1 VTQVDEQELA
11 ELFRDA
17 VRDAPPATFDE
28 TDVRGASAR
37 ATARRRTSLVVGT
50 TMAAVLALGGTA
62 AGLGVFSGSSQE
74 DATVAGAAAEPTPE
88 VMRAPDEPG
97 RADRGRTPGAA
108 PTGGLPPEEL
118 PVEPSLQGDETTG
131 GAGLPTGDTP
141 PGCGEV
147 DRELAVALA
156 GELPAAATGQPVPV
170 AGRCPAGARA
180 AGYLVRDGD
189 AVGLFSVVVVPAGP
203 DRTAA
208 ARAEVDQSRGAR
220 SASRPTLDGGL
231 VQVVSDP
238 AAGSVTAPFGDE
250 VNGVADG
257 LAGLF

>member
-1 VTQVDEQELA
+1 MDEQELA

-17 VRDAPPATFDE
+17 VRDVPPATFDE
-28 TDVRGASAR
+28 TDVRSASAR
-37 ATARRRTSLVVGT
+37 ATARRRASVVVGT
-50 TMAAVLALGGTA
+50 AVAAALALGGTV
-62 AGLGVFSGSSQE
+62 AGLGVLDEVSQE
-74 DATVAGAAAEPTPE
+74 DATVAGAATDPTPG

-97 RADRGRTPGAA
+97 RADRGQLPGSA

-118 PVEPSLQGDETTG
+118 PVEPPLQGGETTG
-131 GAGLPTGDTP
+131 SAGPPTGTTP

-156 GELPAAATGQPVPV
+156 GELPAAATGGQPVPV
-170 AGRCPAGARA
+170 AGECPAGSRA

-203 DRTAA
+203 EGASVG
-208 ARAEVDQSRGAR
+208 RAEVDQSPGAR
-220 SASRPTLDGGL
+220 SASRPTLGGGL
-231 VQVVSDP
+231 VQVLSDP
-238 AAGSVTAPFGDE
+238 AEGSAMAPFGDE